1 MLPSSAAEPLIAV
14 MYQCI
19 AVCGAGLPDKLLLDD
34 RGYSHVL
41 DADQYTDVSIDNMEG
56 GRCADNIWL
65 SRGVQSAHTGSAFN
79 CLRDSSEKCLM
90 L

>member
-1 MLPSSAAEPLIAV
+1 MVFWFVYCAPQQLQYCRSLLYTSAR
-14 MYQCI
+14 
-19 AVCGAGLPDKLLLDD
+19 LPDKLLLDD

-79 CLRDSSEKCLM
+79 C
-90 L
+90 